1 MIEVWRLRAMTII
14 DKIKDTILKF
24 IGGAY
29 DPLQFSYDLPNLIV
43 DNYDELKRYDEKLAK
58 RLDDIFP
65 EVCAEYERGDD
76 PEPFRKK
83 VREEYERIFKQKAH

>member
-1 MIEVWRLRAMTII
+1 MTII

-43 DNYDELKRYDEKLAK
+43 DN
-58 RLDDIFP
+58 
-65 EVCAEYERGDD
+65 
-76 PEPFRKK
+76 
-83 VREEYERIFKQKAH
+83 

>member
-43 DNYDELKRYDEKLAK
+43 DN
-58 RLDDIFP
+58 
-65 EVCAEYERGDD
+65 
-76 PEPFRKK
+76 
-83 VREEYERIFKQKAH
+83 